1 MLEKEGTFVAGTVG
15 LPELPDLED
24 ENKRVFRGAVG
35 AAGEG
40 YSEESWTEDKMTI
53 DRIVSELVKAKV
65 KLGNLFSF
73 VNISDII
80 TQEKIQLYEQ
90 EIQKELTTAS

>member
-1 MLEKEGTFVAGTVG
+1 MAGTVG
-15 LPELPDLED
+15 MPELPDLED

-40 YSEESWTEDKMTI
+40 YSDESWTEDKMTI

-65 KLGNLFSF
+65 KLGNLFNLAN
-73 VNISDII
+73 VRGII

-90 EIQKELTTAS
+90 EINDELQTAS

>member
-1 MLEKEGTFVAGTVG
+1 MAGTVG
-15 LPELPDLED
+15 MPELPDLED

-65 KLGNLFSF
+65 KLGNLFNI
-73 VNISDII
+73 VNVKGII
-80 TQEKIQLYEQ
+80 TDQKIQDYEK
-90 EIQKELTTAS
+90 EINDELQTAS

>member
-1 MLEKEGTFVAGTVG
+1 M
-15 LPELPDLED
+15 PELPDLED

-40 YSEESWTEDKMTI
+40 YSEDSWTEDKMTI
-53 DRIVSELVKAKV
+53 DRIVSELVEARV
-65 KLGNLFSF
+65 KLGNLFNLAD
-73 VNISDII
+73 VRGII

-90 EIQKELTTAS
+90 EMLEELTAAS

>member
-1 MLEKEGTFVAGTVG
+1 M
-15 LPELPDLED
+15 PELPDLED

-40 YSEESWTEDKMTI
+40 YSEDSWTEDKMTI

-65 KLGNLFSF
+65 KLGNLFNLAN
-73 VNISDII
+73 VRGII

-90 EIQKELTTAS
+90 EINDELQTAS

>member
-1 MLEKEGTFVAGTVG
+1 MGM
-15 LPELPDLED
+15 PELPDLED

-40 YSEESWTEDKMTI
+40 YSDESWTEDKMTI

-65 KLGNLFSF
+65 KLGNLFNLAD
-73 VNISDII
+73 VRGII
-80 TQEKIQLYEQ
+80 TDEKIQKYEQ
-90 EIQKELTTAS
+90 EINDELQTAS

>member
-1 MLEKEGTFVAGTVG
+1 MAGTVG
-15 LPELPDLED
+15 MPELPDLED

-40 YSEESWTEDKMTI
+40 YSDESWTEDKMTI

-65 KLGNLFSF
+65 KLGNLFNI
-73 VNISDII
+73 VNVKGII
-80 TQEKIQLYEQ
+80 TDQKIQDYEK
-90 EIQKELTTAS
+90 EINDELQTAS

>member
-1 MLEKEGTFVAGTVG
+1 MAGTVG
-15 LPELPDLED
+15 MPELPDLED

-40 YSEESWTEDKMTI
+40 YSEDSWTEDKMTI

-65 KLGNLFSF
+65 KLGNLLNLAD
-73 VNISDII
+73 VRGII

-90 EIQKELTTAS
+90 EMLEELTAAS